1 MKDAFLDRMWA
12 DHHERFSA
20 DAGRVLDGL
29 RERLGQ
35 AEGDPLPVVARAMAL
50 VLAVSLASL
59 TVGVTLA

>member
-20 DAGRVLDGL
+20 DLGRALDKVPAKL
-29 RERLGQ
+29 MDTD
-35 AEGDPLPVVARAMAL
+35 GDPLPVVARAIAL

-59 TVGVTLA
+59 SVGATLA

>member
-20 DAGRVLDGL
+20 DLGRALDKVPARL
-29 RERLGQ
+29 R
-35 AEGDPLPVVARAMAL
+35 ASAGDPLPVVGRAMAL

-59 TVGVTLA
+59 SFGLTLA